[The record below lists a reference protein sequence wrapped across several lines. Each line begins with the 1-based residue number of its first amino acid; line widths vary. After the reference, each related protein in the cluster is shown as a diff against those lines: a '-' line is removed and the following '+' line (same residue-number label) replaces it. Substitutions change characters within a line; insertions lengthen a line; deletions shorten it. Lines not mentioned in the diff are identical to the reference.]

1 MKCAL
6 CGFEFS
12 EADAKRPCA
21 RCPVGANCD
30 LICCPNC
37 GYQTPGEPRWLRRWR
52 FLPSPRLLSPV
63 RERGVGVRGEDG
75 GRGEGG
81 LGVRALEIIALRS
94 GWDAEIV
101 EVRAH
106 DDAVLRKLTAVGILP
121 GVRVRLLRKFPC
133 YLIELGHAQIALDK
147 ELASAILVRPVSER

>member
-21 RCPVGANCD
+21 RCPVGAKCD

-37 GYQTPGEPRWLRRWR
+37 GYQAPREPRWLSRWR
-52 FLPSPRLLSPV
+52 YRWQRRHTQDETLAALKA
-63 RERGVGVRGEDG
+63 GVET
-75 GRGEGG
+75 
-81 LGVRALEIIALRS
+81 
-94 GWDAEIV
+94 EIV
-101 EVRAH
+101 AVRPRDKRMLH
-106 DDAVLRKLTAVGILP
+106 KLTALGLLP

-133 YLIELGHAQIALDK
+133 YLIELGHAQIALDG
-147 ELASAILVRPVSER
+147 ELASAIVVRTHTLTPSSSPLRGEGEKE